1 MLYTMI
7 ITVALYMHD
16 VGTDGSVSVHSVKGF
31 STEQACN
38 NAKNKYLQ
46 DTLANKEYQ
55 TVVTKVVCV
64 PMDV

>member
-7 ITVALYMHD
+7 ITVALYGNRYD
-16 VGTDGSVSVHSVKGF
+16 TDGSVSVHSVKGF

-38 NAKNKYLQ
+38 NAKNKYLS
-46 DTLANKEYQ
+46 DAPTDSAWT
-55 TVVTKVVCV
+55 TVRTKIVCV